1 MEETFSIGSRVPLE
15 SRSESYDH
23 ARVASG
29 NIDNTLVESIW
40 HELNGRVDRE
50 YIDQAILEA
59 NSRYQNAV
67 IKTFVPIFIRRYV
80 LNKLRTEYNFKNNL

>member
-23 ARVASG
+23 ASVASG

-67 IKTFVPIFIRRYV
+67 IKTFVPKFIRRYV